1 MTSVGNR
8 AVTKLLQLL
17 TAGVNGA
24 IATLAAAESVQIPAI
39 TGRQIV
45 TENVSVELAEK
56 SGDARHNAVLIYCDK
71 ISNTLRE
78 KFRTFSGRI
87 SVTIVVRVTHDRME
101 GVDATLRVYA
111 DSVGQV
117 LNQNRGDWGTGLFYG
132 GGYEATFA
140 AVKHGGRNFIQIAK
154 VNIEVDASVN

>member
-8 AVTKLLQLL
+8 AVTKVLQRLL
-17 TAGVNGA
+17 TGLNAT
-24 IATLAAAESVQIPAI
+24 IASLAAEEGLRADAI
-39 TGRQIV
+39 NGQQIV
-45 TENVSVELAEK
+45 TQNVSVELAEK

-71 ISNTLRE
+71 IDNTLRE

-87 SVTIVVRVTHDRME
+87 GLTVELRVTHDRME
-101 GVDATLRVYA
+101 EVNATLRIYA
-111 DSVGQV
+111 DAVGQV

-154 VNIEVDASVN
+154 VTFEVDASVN

>member
-8 AVTKLLQLL
+8 AVSKVLQLL
-17 TAGVNGA
+17 TAGLNAA
-24 IATLAAAESVQIPAI
+24 IATLSAEENLQIPAI
-39 TGRQIV
+39 IARQIA

-56 SGDARHNAVLIYCDK
+56 SGDAKHNAVLIYCDK
-71 ISNTLRE
+71 INNTLRE

-87 SVTIVVRVTHDRME
+87 SLTVELRVTHDRME
-101 GVDATLRVYA
+101 GVDATLRIYA

-154 VNIEVDASVN
+154 VNVEVDASVN

>member
-8 AVTKLLQLL
+8 AVTKILQLL
-17 TAGVNGA
+17 IAGLNTT
-24 IATLAAAESVQIPAI
+24 IAALAAEEGLQIPAI
-39 TGRQIV
+39 NGGQII

-56 SGDARHNAVLIYCDK
+56 SGDAKRNAALIYCDT
-71 ISNTLRE
+71 IHNTLRE

-87 SVTIVVRVTHDRME
+87 SLTVEVRVTHDRLE
-101 GVDATLRVYA
+101 GVDGTLRIYA
-111 DSVGQV
+111 DAVGQI

-132 GGYEATFA
+132 GGYEASFA

-154 VNIEVDASVN
+154 VNFEVDASVN